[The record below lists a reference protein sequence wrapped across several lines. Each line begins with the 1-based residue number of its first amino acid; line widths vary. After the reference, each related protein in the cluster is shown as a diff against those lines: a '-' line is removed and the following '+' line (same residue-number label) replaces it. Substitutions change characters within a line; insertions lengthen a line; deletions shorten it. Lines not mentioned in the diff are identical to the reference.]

1 MVTGFW
7 LHDAQ
12 ITTGQFLTTRV
23 TVALRITFVGNLA
36 TIRTVDLAIK
46 L

>member
-7 LHDAQ
+7 LHNAQ
-12 ITTGQFLTTRV
+12 ITTGQFLTTGI
-23 TVALRITFVGNLA
+23 TIALRITFVGGLA

-46 L
+46 F